1 MKGKAGALRGE
12 GGWVRTEEVAREG
25 LRRRDRVAAGLREV
39 MCKQFP
45 GPRQEGPEVV
55 TEEGVL
61 VGASLT
67 LPVSTG

>member
-1 MKGKAGALRGE
+1 MRKR
-12 GGWVRTEEVAREG
+12 
-25 LRRRDRVAAGLREV
+25 
-39 MCKQFP
+39 FP

-61 VGASLT
+61 VGDSPT